1 MLYVKKSIGE
11 KAFDIVNVTLLILLC
26 LGTLYPFMFVISRS
40 LMSDTERALR
50 PFALFPKEIDL
61 EAYRFI
67 LGTKSLL
74 FRAYQI
80 TLFRTIVGTLLSL
93 LVESMFAYVI
103 AKKTYPLRKPLTVMI
118 AFTLWFSG
126 GLIPTFLLVRSV
138 GLFNTV
144 WVYIVPKLMVAWN
157 ILIMRN
163 FFAQIPDSLE
173 ESAKM
178 DGANEA
184 AILFRIVIPLSTAVL
199 ATMSLFHAVWHW
211 NEWFSAVIYVNNSR
225 LWPVQVV
232 LRGIL
237 DSARQNDLLDELNPS
252 DKPPTVSVQMAM
264 IVVVA
269 FPIMVFYPFI
279 QKHFTKGIL
288 IGSIKG

>member
-184 AILFRIVIPLSTAVL
+184 AILFRILIPLSTAVL